1 MAQSKPKTRQRCE
14 TKLTQFVGEGKDFNS
29 CEVPTFR
36 AVMQRGILFQELKSI
51 KLDIE
56 RKHYPVEDIA
66 GDIAPLVIEQW
77 RKANAKFS
85 SPVVIET
92 TSVVRKI

>member
-36 AVMQRGILFQELKSI
+36 AVMQRGILFQELRSI
-51 KLDIE
+51 ELDIE
-56 RKHYPVEDIA
+56 RKHFSVKDIA

-77 RKANAKFS
+77 KRPMQNIL
-85 SPVVIET
+85 PLL
-92 TSVVRKI
+92 